1 MGPAMH
7 VITKAKDVEL
17 SRKRLCCLALSTAAA
32 LSAIPAQADVVVV
45 VSAKSSQANLKANQV
60 ADIFLGKRSAYPDGA
75 DAVPID
81 QPESSTSREAFY
93 TALTGKTPA
102 LLKAYWSRLL
112 FTGQGQPPRE
122 LPNADAVKKLIAS
135 NSRFIGYMD
144 KEALDD
150 NVKVVYVPK

>member
-1 MGPAMH
+1 MLPASAGPTQ
-7 VITKAKDVEL
+7 V
-17 SRKRLCCLALSTAAA
+17 RKQWCCVALCAVGLLCAPAA
-32 LSAIPAQADVVVV
+32 SADVVVV
-45 VSAKSSQANLKANQV
+45 VSAKSSIASLKADQV

-81 QPESSTSREAFY
+81 QPESSSSREAFY

-102 LLKAYWSRLL
+102 LLKAYWSKLL

-144 KEALDD
+144 KDALDD
-150 NVKVVYVPK
+150 NVKVVFVPR